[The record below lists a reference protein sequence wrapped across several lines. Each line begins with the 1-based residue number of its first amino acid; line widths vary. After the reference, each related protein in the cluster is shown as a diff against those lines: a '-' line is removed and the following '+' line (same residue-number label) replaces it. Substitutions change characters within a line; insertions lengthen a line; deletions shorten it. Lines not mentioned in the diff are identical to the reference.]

1 MNPIKKTLNTVAQV
15 IFDKKGVNIIALDV
29 RGIST
34 LTDYYIIAEGSVDRH
49 VKSICRSIK
58 EQMKLHDW
66 ECLHTDGED
75 DGEWIVM
82 DFGEFVIHLL
92 IPEMR
97 EKYSLEEL
105 WQKAK
110 IVDVDI
116 VV

>member
-1 MNPIKKTLNTVAQV
+1 M
-15 IFDKKGVNIIALDV
+15 
-29 RGIST
+29 
-34 LTDYYIIAEGSVDRH
+34 TDYYIIAEGSVDRH
-49 VKSICRSIK
+49 VKSISRSVK
-58 EQMKLHDW
+58 EQMKAHDW
-66 ECLHTDGED
+66 ECLHLDGEE
-75 DGEWIVM
+75 DGEWVVM

-92 IPEMR
+92 TPDMR